1 MTVDT
6 KEDDEFIFIINK
18 IKLNNLFFFLYIYN
32 LYYIFLYNKFISY
45 KIFE

>member
-18 IKLNNLFFFLYIYN
+18 IKLNNLFFF
-32 LYYIFLYNKFISY
+32 NKYFKILFI
-45 KIFE
+45 I

>member
-18 IKLNNLFFFLYIYN
+18 IKLNNLQSKK
-32 LYYIFLYNKFISY
+32 KF
-45 KIFE
+45 